1 MNATQLFSCDGSG
14 AKQSS
19 PPSPHG
25 GIGSSSAM
33 QQQQQQQQAVVVAV
47 GGCAADSKANPS
59 NCVFIQGWM
68 LMAMAISIFVPK
80 DSKLLWF
87 MRAHFNRNKDT
98 KYGRGGDPKL
108 KI

>member
-19 PPSPHG
+19 PPSPHAG
-25 GIGSSSAM
+25 GIGGTGGSSSM
-33 QQQQQQQQAVVVAV
+33 QQGA
-47 GGCAADSKANPS
+47 GGGGGGSADSKANPS

-98 KYGRGGDPKL
+98 K
-108 KI
+108 